1 MLDDVFPSCDPARTR
16 SARRVGADMS
26 DKTIAV
32 IGLGNMGGAM
42 AANLVK
48 AGYEVLGFDPVPAA
62 QARARE
68 NGIEVTADGPA
79 AAARADIILTMLPN
93 ATYVR
98 EAWAALLPA
107 AKPGALIA
115 DSSTVDVETA
125 RALHAMAAEA
135 GLQSVDAPVS
145 GGVAGAQAAKLTFML
160 GGADEAAERIA
171 PVLAA
176 LGQKTVRCGDA
187 GAGQAAKIC
196 NNMILG
202 VNIVAVSEAFAL
214 AEKLGLS
221 AQAMFDVAS
230 GSTGQCWALTSYC
243 PVPGIVPT
251 APSNNDYKPG
261 AAATMLL
268 KDLLLAQEAAG
279 SVAANTP
286 LGTHVT
292 EIYEK
297 FVADGHGD
305 EDFSAIIKS
314 LR

>member
-1 MLDDVFPSCDPARTR
+1 MEDQ
-16 SARRVGADMS
+16 
-26 DKTIAV
+26 TIAF

-42 AANLVK
+42 SSNLVK
-48 AGYEVLGFDPVPAA
+48 AGYKVTGYDPAQGARA
-62 QARARE
+62 QAEA
-68 NGIEVTADGPA
+68 NGVALADSAVEAVAG
-79 AAARADIILTMLPN
+79 ADIILTMLPD
-93 ATYVR
+93 ASFVR
-98 EAWAALLPA
+98 DVWAEILPH
-107 AKPGALIA
+107 AKKGALIA
-115 DSSTVDVETA
+115 DSSTIDVMSA
-125 RALHAMAAEA
+125 REIHQMAAQA

-160 GGADEAAERIA
+160 GGSEEALARIE
-171 PVLAA
+171 PVLAVM
-176 LGQKTVRCGDA
+176 GQKSVRCGEA
-187 GAGQAAKIC
+187 GSGQAAKIC

-268 KDLLLAQEAAG
+268 KDLRLAQEAAG
-279 SVAANTP
+279 SVSANTP

-297 FVADGHGD
+297 FVEAGFGG